1 MTDKEYNDHD
11 LLIVI
16 AERTRAWGDRLS
28 SVEDRLGELEKGSNT
43 QGGFIA
49 GVNWLWSLV
58 VASPGFVAMYLG
70 SK

>member
-11 LLIVI
+11 LLIII
-16 AERTRAWGDRLS
+16 AERTRVYGEQMVNLENR
-28 SVEDRLGELEKGSNT
+28 VGELEKGSQK

-49 GVNWLWSLV
+49 GVNWLWTLI